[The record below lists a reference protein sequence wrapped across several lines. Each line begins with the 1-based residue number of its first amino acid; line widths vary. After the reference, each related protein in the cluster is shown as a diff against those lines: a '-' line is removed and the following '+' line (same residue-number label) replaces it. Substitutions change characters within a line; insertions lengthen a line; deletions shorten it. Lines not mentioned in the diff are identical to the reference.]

1 MHVVIATAGA
11 LPPGPVAA
19 FLESIWRDTF
29 RVSVMTAIQVPRDF
43 LEDLE
48 KDDWSPLFPGED
60 EPASKDDAVAR
71 YIGERGARLAEPIL
85 AALGARGI
93 AADPVYV
100 DGSDPADAIVAT
112 ADHLDADL
120 IVMGATKKLFEESS
134 WTSIS
139 AQVVDRSRI
148 PTLVVPGARAEL
160 DPDNDGD

>member
-1 MHVVIATAGA
+1 M
-11 LPPGPVAA
+11 
-19 FLESIWRDTF
+19 
-29 RVSVMTAIQVPRDF
+29 
-43 LEDLE
+43 
-48 KDDWSPLFPGED
+48 
-60 EPASKDDAVAR
+60 
-71 YIGERGARLAEPIL
+71 
-85 AALGARGI
+85 
-93 AADPVYV
+93 
-100 DGSDPADAIVAT
+100 AT